1 MKYNS
6 GNKTKKKT
14 KQQQQQQ
21 KNNKKKQTKKQVK
34 VTEMINASIISTL
47 HVQCKLY
54 LVYIITIFGAHDF
67 IRVLK
72 AFEVSEFL
80 LFCGMRLCILENK
93 VFSWLKTIICGLIL
107 RCIKLIKSD
116 LKFY

>member
-6 GNKTKKKT
+6 GNKTQKNKTKNKNKTKKKHL
-14 KQQQQQQ
+14 
-21 KNNKKKQTKKQVK
+21 K
-34 VTEMINASIISTL
+34 VTEMINASITSTL

-72 AFEVSEFL
+72 AFEVPEFL
-80 LFCGMRLCILENK
+80 TFCGMRLCILENK
-93 VFSWLKTIICGLIL
+93 VFS
-107 RCIKLIKSD
+107 
-116 LKFY
+116 